1 MGKRWREDGEG
12 GVGKRSVNPEDVV
25 TRNGKR
31 LAACPSDAQDWRRA
45 PVTRKTPLTA
55 PAAAKCKKR
64 RKGIRPNCKIKGRKK
79 RSRRRR
85 RGLVDNANS

>member
-31 LAACPSDAQDWRRA
+31 LAACPSHAQDWRRA
-45 PVTRKTPLTA
+45 PVTRKTGDGKSVLSRSRKVQEA
-55 PAAAKCKKR
+55 KERDKAKQQNQREEAEQKAAKEP
-64 RKGIRPNCKIKGRKK
+64 G
-79 RSRRRR
+79 
-85 RGLVDNANS
+85 